1 MYTFNLND
9 VRLNEVPM
17 PGGGTIRVDFPLQ
30 SAFGSASFAAVL
42 FEIEPGNALATHT
55 DSAEEVLLVLA
66 GEGDAHVGGET
77 ARVRAGDVAVVP
89 ALAPHG
95 VRNSG
100 ETTLRVIG
108 FFSSSAVMSVFEGGI
123 GPEGEEVVSWGAGRP
138 LFAPLAEPAVAA
150 A

>member
-1 MYTFNLND
+1 MIAFNLED
-9 VRLNEVPM
+9 VRLSEVPD
-17 PGGGTIRVDFPLQ
+17 GSIRVDFPLQ
-30 SAFGSASFAAVL
+30 SVHGSASFAAVL
-42 FEIEPGNALATHT
+42 FEVDPGNALATHA

-66 GEGDAHVGGET
+66 GEGEAHVGSET

-95 VRNSG
+95 IRNTG

-108 FFSSSAVMSVFEGGI
+108 FFSSSTVMSTFEHGI
-123 GPEGEEVVSWGAGRP
+123 GPEGERVVAWGAGRP
-138 LFAPLAEPAVAA
+138 LFAALEEPAVAA